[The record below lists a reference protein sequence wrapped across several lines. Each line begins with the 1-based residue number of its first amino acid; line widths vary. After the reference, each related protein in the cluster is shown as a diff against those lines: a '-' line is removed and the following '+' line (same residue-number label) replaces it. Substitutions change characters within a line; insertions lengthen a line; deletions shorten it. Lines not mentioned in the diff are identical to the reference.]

1 VASTFHDHLFNQY
14 GDAHSS
20 NHLELPLFAKSQ
32 QPTINLPNLEE
43 TVASAEMDGLRI
55 QLIDQFV
62 MDVSD
67 VVVHVVHGALH
78 CRRIVEATVVHG
90 ALHWRRI
97 VDHLAAGELPI
108 GS

>member
-1 VASTFHDHLFNQY
+1 
-14 GDAHSS
+14 
-20 NHLELPLFAKSQ
+20 
-32 QPTINLPNLEE
+32 
-43 TVASAEMDGLRI
+43 
-55 QLIDQFV
+55 
-62 MDVSD
+62 
-67 VVVHVVHGALH
+67 VHGALH

>member
-1 VASTFHDHLFNQY
+1 MASTFHDHLFKQY

-55 QLIDQFV
+55 QLLDQFV

-67 VVVHVVHGALH
+67 VVVHVVD
-78 CRRIVEATVVHG
+78 G
-90 ALHWRRI
+90 ALHWRRMVSFRFI
-97 VDHLAAGELPI
+97 PFRLEL
-108 GS
+108 SFFVMNCLDLT